1 MSRSYWFKTGG
12 RRSLGLIGA
21 KVAGGEAKDGER
33 RRYVEY
39 DGEQKVR
46 GLMSARLAEG
56 EGESRKME
64 VWGEGQTYST
74 YHLQST

>member
-1 MSRSYWFKTGG
+1 MQRW
-12 RRSLGLIGA
+12 RE
-21 KVAGGEAKDGER
+21 GEAKDGER

-56 EGESRKME
+56 EGESRNVKKAE
-64 VWGEGQTYST
+64 PQRIDAFELWCWRR
-74 YHLQST
+74 LFFFFF